1 MKAFNFVALILLWA
15 LGTGICR
22 ASLGE
27 TEAQCVA
34 KYGSEFDVKDGGLGY
49 NIVGDRAVTFSLKTA
64 FGFLNLRV
72 VFLQGTV
79 AHEEISSAD
88 ASHPLSEAQMKTL
101 LDSESA
107 GLKWRKRNSVFRT
120 DNSGS
125 TSGAENWSRSDGA
138 VAKFWVT
145 GKAGTQNLAGQMEL
159 STKKFADAQ
168 AFFDK
173 QNGAN

>member
-1 MKAFNFVALILLWA
+1 M
-15 LGTGICR
+15 
-22 ASLGE
+22 
-27 TEAQCVA
+27 A
-34 KYGSEFDVKDGGLGY
+34 KYGGEFDVKDDLGY
-49 NIVGDRAVTFSLKTA
+49 NAVGDRAVSFHLKTA
-64 FGFLNLRV
+64 SGSLNLRV

-79 AHEEISSAD
+79 AHEEISSLD
-88 ASHPLSEAQMKTL
+88 SHPLSEGQMKAL

-107 GLKWRKRNSVFRT
+107 GLKWRKRNSILHT

-125 TSGAENWSRSDGA
+125 TYGAENWLRSDGA
-138 VAKFWVT
+138 IARFWIT
-145 GKAGTQNLAGQMEL
+145 GKAGSTDVSGQMEL

>member
-1 MKAFNFVALILLWA
+1 MKTFNLVALILLSA
-15 LGTGICR
+15 LGMGISR

-34 KYGSEFDVKDGGLGY
+34 KYGGEFDVKDGLGY
-49 NIVGDRAVTFSLKTA
+49 NVVGDRAVSFHVKTA
-64 FGFLNLRV
+64 SGSLNLRV

-79 AHEEISSAD
+79 AHQEISSLD
-88 ASHPLSEAQMKTL
+88 SSHSLSEGQMKAL

-107 GLKWRKRNSVFRT
+107 GLKWRKRNSILRS
-120 DNSGS
+120 DIAGS
-125 TSGAENWSRSDGA
+125 SYGTENWSRSDGA
-138 VAKFWVT
+138 IAKFWIT
-145 GKAGTQNLAGQMEL
+145 GKAGSREMSGQMEL
-159 STKKFADAQ
+159 STKRFADAQ